1 MTCCVPRGLPSAAP
15 VGWVVA
21 VLAGR
26 YGGGR
31 DPRLVGETVA
41 LLAPQAP
48 VVIVSTD
55 AEPGPLQGYGV
66 SVVMSECP
74 GATGMLLAALD
85 WTKKNAWETPW
96 VATVPAGW
104 DRVPPDL
111 VARLAETV
119 SGSGAE
125 AACVAE
131 GGRLVVELG
140 LWPVRLRQGL
150 RHVIAASREAGRE
163 ACITDWA
170 REFPI
175 AVTDLATVW
184 HPAWCALPPAAPS
197 E

>member
-1 MTCCVPRGLPSAAP
+1 MTCCGLRGPISAVTVPW
-15 VGWVVA
+15 VGA
-21 VLAGR
+21 VLAK
-26 YGGGR
+26 
-31 DPRLVGETVA
+31 RLADGQKPQSVRETVS
-41 LLAPQAP
+41 LLAPQVP
-48 VVIVSTD
+48 IMIVSTD
-55 AEPGPLQGYGV
+55 DDPLQFQPCGAPVVV
-66 SVVMSECP
+66 SEYP
-74 GATGMLLAALD
+74 EDAGMLLAALD
-85 WTKKNAWETPW
+85 WTKKNAWDTPW
-96 VATVPAGW
+96 VVTIPAGW